1 MIVLAGT
8 SKRTG
13 IPSYNSEAYLLIGGY
28 LVVSGTLFVLSSY
41 LLFGFVVVIA
51 IIVTRVSAVVVVVV
65 VGGGGITVFHLDRL
79 CEDGWTFWQDVLGF
93 HLDCIAFA
101 VVVIGWF
108 GVGFSF
114 DGSRSVVGPIDG
126 GFIFTHS

>member
-51 IIVTRVSAVVVVVV
+51 IIVTRVSAVVVV